1 MKIILTIFKFRNE
14 CYRQLE
20 RKKYK
25 KKNGVICL
33 ASMFSSLIVVLKL
46 FKKYIFCDFV
56 LTSGRNLGLLKQFT
70 YIHQEIVLFIM
81 QWLTV
86 SEILGFEVEEFC

>member
-1 MKIILTIFKFRNE
+1 MLQTIRAEKVQE
-14 CYRQLE
+14 
-20 RKKYK
+20 
-25 KKNGVICL
+25 KNGVICL
-33 ASMFSSLIVVLKL
+33 ASMFPSRIVVLKL

-70 YIHQEIVLFIM
+70 YIHQKIVLFIM

-86 SEILGFEVEEFC
+86 SKILGFEVEEFC